1 MADVLTNTQ
10 SDTRLVVTLD
20 GPLVVKKDTALFKWL
35 KEIGQWSE
43 VTSLRNL
50 IVLLKSMI
58 ARDMLFDPNNV
69 KIIVCNEKLE
79 GILGMRYLHISQIS
93 TAILKSTFI
102 IFDPC
107 KLYHLLPIG
116 TTLGNIR
123 HHISVPKGY
132 TEKNAEDKSLT
143 KQTESAILDEHTNY
157 SQFIYIVNEPLRRLL
172 GLPSAPST
180 RNEVVRT
187 FSKYVSRS
195 KSILVDK
202 QNLKVIIIKED
213 ILGLIFN
220 ANTLYLGQAIDYLH
234 KQMQYVGEEIIET
247 NLLSNVKVETED
259 LDPLSH

>member
-1 MADVLTNTQ
+1 M
-10 SDTRLVVTLD
+10 
-20 GPLVVKKDTALFKWL
+20 
-35 KEIGQWSE
+35 
-43 VTSLRNL
+43 
-50 IVLLKSMI
+50 
-58 ARDMLFDPNNV
+58 
-69 KIIVCNEKLE
+69 
-79 GILGMRYLHISQIS
+79 
-93 TAILKSTFI
+93 
-102 IFDPC
+102 
-107 KLYHLLPIG
+107 
-116 TTLGNIR
+116 
-123 HHISVPKGY
+123 
-132 TEKNAEDKSLT
+132 
-143 KQTESAILDEHTNY
+143 
-157 SQFIYIVNEPLRRLL
+157 NEPLRRLL